1 MFCSLIELYI
11 AESKSLRD
19 KMLIALLDFYETI
32 LWVIS
37 TCDTTKEIPLEQK
50 LDQVLFPFL
59 PLDKKQNSSNK
70 NNINKEDV
78 GTTEENGLK
87 EELIKTVTFILS

>member
-1 MFCSLIELYI
+1 MH
-11 AESKSLRD
+11 
-19 KMLIALLDFYETI
+19 
-32 LWVIS
+32 V
-37 TCDTTKEIPLEQK
+37 TTKKIPLEQK

-59 PLDKKQNSSNK
+59 PLNKKQNSSNK

-78 GTTEENGLK
+78 GTTQENDLK